1 MAYKRNHYV
10 PEFHLKSF
18 ALPIPGRR
26 KPIIRVY
33 DKDGGSTRQ
42 QSPKDTAVMSDLY
55 SIRNVEGVQPHFLEQ
70 DFAKCESAVKPIL
83 ERWKEPG
90 VKPAVKELFVVSE
103 FLAYLYL
110 RVPRTID
117 AIKQISVNS
126 SIINM
131 ESLARDPERI
141 SKAFEWLRSK
151 RLMTHSH

>member
-10 PEFHLKSF
+10 PEFYLKSF
-18 ALPIPGRR
+18 ALPMPGRR
-26 KPIIRVY
+26 KPMIWVY

-42 QSPKDTAVMSDLY
+42 QSAKDTAVVRDLY
-55 SIRNVEGVQPHFLEQ
+55 TIRNFEGVQSHFLEHE
-70 DFAKCESAVKPIL
+70 FAKYESAVKPIL

-90 VKPAVKELFVVSE
+90 AKPAVKEIFVASE

-117 AIKQISVNS
+117 AIKQISAHS

-131 ESLARDPERI
+131 ENLARDPERL
-141 SKAFEWLRSK
+141 SKA
-151 RLMTHSH
+151 